1 MSSND
6 HTQPRFHRGVT
17 FFLAL
22 LLSMSVCILG
32 AGTSLQGALVFD
44 HPAATAREHFE
55 RTIAY
60 EQAVANEPE
69 WLRRPLLLFLGR
81 VRPALPEAIDVYEE
95 VVELQVRALRGETT
109 AVASDK
115 EEHAPDSPAQ
125 DGAPA
130 DAKPKPTSVFGCTPT
145 VVEPEPKDTRAEL
158 CELLARRAILQGE
171 AGRFDDLLLS
181 IARIE
186 GLGERELARTIRAA
200 YSPPDARVTPTALA
214 IDMSLLQPGWARDR
228 FELRCAERSG
238 DTERVTVLTE
248 AANAREDA
256 LRRSG
261 RTVAWALL
269 TAIALGLGALLVWLL
284 RDRPALPCST
294 ASIPPEWNFEDGLA
308 VLLRALALGAIGYLG
323 VRIASQGFAEDWLF
337 VGTWLATPLPLLYLY
352 HKGLIAPR
360 ALSRVRVLG
369 IDAFPGGV
377 GRWALVVFG
386 LFTADQ
392 LGQSLIL
399 ELCGHIGLGQPW
411 VESAQELLLR
421 ISPLAFAATCAVA
434 VLWSPFVDELAR
446 RGLLFLTLRARMPLM
461 SAALWSSAL
470 VAAFQNLSLPAF
482 LMTIWSGFLCA
493 LAFERTK
500 SILPAVIAQTLGY
513 AGFLGAFAAFYR

>member
-44 HPAATAREHFE
+44 HPAATARGHFE
-55 RTIAY
+55 RTIAF

-95 VVELQVRALRGETT
+95 VVELQVRALRKD
-109 AVASDK
+109 APADAPA
-115 EEHAPDSPAQ
+115 EEVRAPDAPAQ
-125 DGAPA
+125 DGTTAS
-130 DAKPKPTSVFGCTPT
+130 AKPKPTSVFGCAPT

-186 GLGERELARTIRAA
+186 GLGERELARAIRAA
-200 YSPPDARVTPTALA
+200 YSPPEVRVAPATLA
-214 IDMSLLQPGWARDR
+214 IDVSRLQPGWARDR
-228 FELRCAERSG
+228 FELRCAQRSG
-238 DTERVTVLTE
+238 DTERANLL
-248 AANAREDA
+248 AAAGSAREDA
-256 LRRSG
+256 LRRSA
-261 RTVAWALL
+261 RTIAWALL
-269 TAIALGLGALLVWLL
+269 ASIALGLGALLVWLL

-308 VLLRALALGAIGYLG
+308 VLLRALALGAIAFLG
-323 VRIASQGFAEDWLF
+323 VRLATQGFAQDWLF
-337 VGTWLATPLPLLYLY
+337 VGTWLSTPLPLLYLY

-360 ALSRVRVLG
+360 ALSLVRVLG

-377 GRWALVVFG
+377 GRWVLVVFG

-399 ELCGHIGLGQPW
+399 ELCGRVGLGQPW
-411 VESAQELLLR
+411 IESAQDLLLR

-434 VLWSPFVDELAR
+434 VLWNPFVDELAR
-446 RGLLFLTLRARMPLM
+446 RGLLFLTLRARMPLL

-493 LAFERTK
+493 LAFERTR

-513 AGFLGAFAAFYR
+513 AAFLGAFAAFYR